1 MEKSTFFHGGG
12 AQQNCTENGRSF
24 ATSLRR
30 HCFLGSQSEQKWR
43 PKAAFFAS
51 FFYNTLWIAPN
62 YEHPIKESQV
72 HSVIRLDMSV
82 PILLHKGPMINVGRG
97 GADKPE
103 GTKSDLG
110 DEGSALFSNQ
120 KVISSMKLP
129 GKKVKLK
136 VFASVTKEL
145 LVKEF

>member
-1 MEKSTFFHGGG
+1 MLGG
-12 AQQNCTENGRSF
+12 
-24 ATSLRR
+24 
-30 HCFLGSQSEQKWR
+30 
-43 PKAAFFAS
+43 
-51 FFYNTLWIAPN
+51 
-62 YEHPIKESQV
+62 
-72 HSVIRLDMSV
+72 
-82 PILLHKGPMINVGRG
+82 G